1 MSEPAP
7 GEERARRRREE
18 VERASFARARE
29 RGRTAGRDLEAVR
42 RTGTG
47 FGRILVFV
55 YGILAFAATGRATF
69 ELTSKFSEAPGPYAL
84 SMVAA
89 VVYVVATWAL
99 ATDRRRTALATVSFE
114 LVGVLAVGV
123 SSLVWTS
130 KFPDASVWSDFG
142 VGYGWV
148 PLVLPVAGLW
158 WILRGSRNGSDA

>member
-1 MSEPAP
+1 MSEL
-7 GEERARRRREE
+7 AR
-18 VERASFARARE
+18 S
-29 RGRTAGRDLEAVR
+29 
-42 RTGTG
+42 TGTG

-69 ELTSKFSEAPGPYAL
+69 ELTSKFSEAPVPYAL

-99 ATDRRRTALATVSFE
+99 ATDRRRLALAAVSFE
-114 LVGVLAVGV
+114 LLGVFTVGM

-148 PLVLPVAGLW
+148 PLVLPVVGLW
-158 WILRGSRNGSDA
+158 WLLRGSRAPGG

>member
-1 MSEPAP
+1 MSEPA
-7 GEERARRRREE
+7 R
-18 VERASFARARE
+18 S
-29 RGRTAGRDLEAVR
+29 TVR

-69 ELTSKFSEAPGPYAL
+69 ELASKFSEAPVPYAL

-99 ATDRRRTALATVSFE
+99 ATDRRRIALAAVSFE

-123 SSLVWTS
+123 SSLV
-130 KFPDASVWSDFG
+130 
-142 VGYGWV
+142 
-148 PLVLPVAGLW
+148 
-158 WILRGSRNGSDA
+158 

>member
-1 MSEPAP
+1 MSEA
-7 GEERARRRREE
+7 A
-18 VERASFARARE
+18 
-29 RGRTAGRDLEAVR
+29 RTAGR

-69 ELTSKFSEAPGPYAL
+69 ELASKFSEAPVPYAL

-123 SSLVWTS
+123 TSLVWTS
-130 KFPDASVWSDFG
+130 KFPEASVWSDFG

-148 PLVLPVAGLW
+148 PLVLPVVGLW
-158 WILRGSRNGSDA
+158 WILRGSRGPVG